1 MKWRLV
7 NAKPPK
13 RGMKGGALK
22 AKFYV
27 RHMSENR
34 LKEQKDEMCSTCKQV
49 VGSCNMY
56 PCVFE
61 KWNYLCYFE
70 NSQVCYHTWHGS
82 ALCSTNGTL
91 AGSQYQVRLEEC
103 FLSISLSCIRWGWRN
118 SGIGFSN
125 YWYVH
130 NFTLFIFQFFQIFL
144 LKCEFVLPTYL
155 PSLLSLGV
163 FTEAPPPPHKKN
175 TIQLTKGNNQAY
187 FKMCS
192 SRKFPF
198 PAPPYLLER
207 ITCSQQWKQNN
218 PGLEI

>member
-1 MKWRLV
+1 
-7 NAKPPK
+7 
-13 RGMKGGALK
+13 MKGGALK

-27 RHMSENR
+27 RHISENR
-34 LKEQKDEMCSTCKQV
+34 LKEQKAEMCSTCEQA

-82 ALCSTNGTL
+82 ALCSTDGTL

-103 FLSISLSCIRWGWRN
+103 FLSISLGCIRWGWRN

-198 PAPPYLLER
+198 PAPPIY
-207 ITCSQQWKQNN
+207 WKELPVHNN
-218 PGLEI
+218 GNKIIQVLRFKEIMDKDKPS

>member
-1 MKWRLV
+1 
-7 NAKPPK
+7 
-13 RGMKGGALK
+13 MKGGALK

-27 RHMSENR
+27 RHVSENR
-34 LKEQKDEMCSTCKQV
+34 LKEQKAEMCSTCEQV

-56 PCVFE
+56 PCVFK

-82 ALCSTNGTL
+82 ALCSTDGTL

-130 NFTLFIFQFFQIFL
+130 NFTLFIFQFFQIFYFNSFQIFL
-144 LKCEFVLPTYL
+144 WICSPNVFAESTESRCFYGSP
-155 PSLLSLGV
+155 PS
-163 FTEAPPPPHKKN
+163 PP
-175 TIQLTKGNNQAY
+175 Q
-187 FKMCS
+187 
-192 SRKFPF
+192 RKTL
-198 PAPPYLLER
+198 Y
-207 ITCSQQWKQNN
+207 N
-218 PGLEI
+218 

>member
-1 MKWRLV
+1 
-7 NAKPPK
+7 
-13 RGMKGGALK
+13 MKGGALK

-27 RHMSENR
+27 QHMSENR
-34 LKEQKDEMCSTCKQV
+34 LNEQKAEMCSTCKQV

-103 FLSISLSCIRWGWRN
+103 FLSISLGCIRWGWRN
-118 SGIGFSN
+118 SGTRLSN

-130 NFTLFIFQFFQIFL
+130 NFSLFLFEFFQTFL

-155 PSLLSLGV
+155 SSLPSLGV
-163 FTEAPPPPHKKN
+163 FTEAQNIFCQLFLRELHVRLEGYLKK
-175 TIQLTKGNNQAY
+175 A
-187 FKMCS
+187 
-192 SRKFPF
+192 
-198 PAPPYLLER
+198 AALLSKLHVSV
-207 ITCSQQWKQNN
+207 I
-218 PGLEI
+218 LLLMVF